1 MITYD
6 KGINLG
12 LSDGN
17 MLVTI
22 LGNVD
27 IIINGLD
34 VGPNFGSLDGSFDSS
49 NDGNIDR
56 LLL

>member
-27 IIINGLD
+27 IIINGID
-34 VGPNFGSLDGSFDSS
+34 VGPKLGSLDGSFDSS
-49 NDGNIDR
+49 NDGKLDR